1 MYLFNKLIILK
12 TYISNII
19 LSILIHQT
27 KDFQM
32 NLKILSE
39 IEHNYIFDPSASTEN
54 LCLNKQTAGTRFI
67 AC

>member
-1 MYLFNKLIILK
+1 MNLQ
-12 TYISNII
+12 I
-19 LSILIHQT
+19 LSA
-27 KDFQM
+27 
-32 NLKILSE
+32 